1 MSILLI
7 AISFILTL
15 ANFYIW
21 EWTADRNKTG
31 EFRIAVI
38 KTAIIYGV
46 IISVLTEILSVWRS
60 LNFASVVTFW
70 LVFSA
75 LNLLGLKSK
84 LVKKVYPGL
93 INKSKSNFK
102 RPELIATIAIL
113 SICLVTA
120 IMAPPNNWDVMTYHM
135 PRVMHWTQNQS
146 IAHYPTN
153 NTRQIS
159 FPAGAAYI
167 VTQFQILTGSDLF
180 ANCVQWLAFFGSIV
194 GTSLI
199 TNALV
204 GASTEWIGALV
215 CASVPMAIMQ
225 STTAQTDL
233 VVAFWLVCFTYFI
246 FRTENYSKSDLFW
259 LAASLG
265 LGILTKPT
273 AIIFGLPLF
282 VVFLIR
288 ALRHHLKISRNDF
301 PESLSK
307 VSSQAIAIS
316 VGALFLSIP
325 GYWRNYQ
332 TFGSFLGNDG
342 NGTRNDVLG
351 LPQLVSNAL
360 KYLGINFPIP
370 GFWSVIKSIHEFI
383 LHVNFN
389 DPNLNFTDTSKY
401 TTLTGSLRFLTP
413 NEDFVGSPIHL
424 VLFLLSIWM
433 LIAHLFKQQRSKK
446 TEQNSQI
453 DRDWN
458 PTTFLP
464 PDKQFVEKPH
474 VDELIV
480 LGAIAI
486 VGFLVFCFLLK
497 WQPWGNRLLL
507 PLPILSST
515 AIAYLLTRISSKNK
529 KIILVFLASTSI
541 IYALTTM
548 KHPLVSLPVLTSEQG
563 KEQSES
569 ILLLKRQDI
578 YFSGVKKELKIP
590 YQTASDLINQAQ
602 CKHVGF
608 ALGYDDI
615 EYPLWQ
621 LLDRDIQIKN
631 FNVKNLSSQASPEFP
646 DRQLCAIISTGES
659 FLSKDLLTD
668 LPKDLSETE
677 IRWQNITVSQSPY
690 VIVYKRMNS

>member
-15 ANFYIW
+15 ANFCVW

-31 EFRIAVI
+31 EFRIALI

-46 IISVLTEILSVWRS
+46 IISLLTEILSVWRS
-60 LNFASVVTFW
+60 LNFAGVVIFW
-70 LVFSA
+70 FIFLVI
-75 LNLLGLKSK
+75 NLLVLKPQFYK
-84 LVKKVYPGL
+84 RKYPDL
-93 INKSKSNFK
+93 INKALSSCKH
-102 RPELIATIAIL
+102 PEFIAIIVIL

-135 PRVMHWTQNQS
+135 PRVMHWIQNQS

-159 FPAGAAYI
+159 FPGGAAYI
-167 VTQFQILTGSDLF
+167 VTQFQILTGYDLF
-180 ANCVQWLAFFGSIV
+180 ANCVQWLAFLGSIL

-199 TNALV
+199 INALV
-204 GASTEWIGALV
+204 GASAEWIGALV

-246 FRTENYSKSDLFW
+246 FRTKNYSKSDLFW

-273 AIIFGLPLF
+273 AVIFGLPLF

-288 ALRHHLKISRNDF
+288 ALRHHLKISHNHF
-301 PESLSK
+301 LESASK
-307 VSSQAIAIS
+307 VLSQAIAIS
-316 VGALFLSIP
+316 VGALFLSMP
-325 GYWRNYQ
+325 SYWRNYQ

-342 NGTRNDVLG
+342 NGTRNGVLG

-370 GFWSVIKSIHEFI
+370 GFWSAIKFIHESI
-383 LHVNFN
+383 LHINFN
-389 DPNLNFTDTSKY
+389 DPNLNFADTSKY
-401 TTLTGSLRFLTP
+401 TTLIGSLRFLSP

-424 VLFLLSIWM
+424 VLFLLAIWM
-433 LIAHLFKQQRSKK
+433 LTANLFKQQRSKK
-446 TEQNSQI
+446 TEQNLQI
-453 DRDWN
+453 DRDGN
-458 PTTFLP
+458 TTTFLH

-474 VDELIV
+474 VDELLV

-486 VGFLVFCFLLK
+486 VCFLVFCFLLK

-507 PLPILSST
+507 PLAILSSP
-515 AIAYLLTRISSKNK
+515 AIAYLLTQISSKNK
-529 KIILVFLASTSI
+529 KTILVFLASTSI

-590 YQTASDLINQAQ
+590 YQTASDLVNQSQ
-602 CKHVGF
+602 CKYVGF

-615 EYPLWQ
+615 EYPLWK

-631 FNVKNLSSQASPEFP
+631 FNVKNLSSEAQSEFS
-646 DRQLCAIISTGES
+646 DRQLCAIISTTGS
-659 FLSKDLLTD
+659 FLLKDLPMD
-668 LPKDLSETE
+668 LPKDLTGTE
-677 IRWQNITVSQSPY
+677 VKWQSINVSQSPY
-690 VIVYKRMNS
+690 LSVYTKK